1 VVRRDTQRRIPR
13 GAERGGDMATK
24 PETLAAM
31 KVLIGTTN
39 KIVALR
45 DRVVPKF
52 QKDEVTLRAA
62 IKGKKRHVIQTC
74 QAIVQGHIDTLA
86 PAVSDL
92 NRAKVSLHDVN
103 EDEEFVAAKSA
114 ELLKLSEKLDA
125 AEQDIVRTFQTA
137 KRLQNEA
144 EAGLQAA
151 LKEEKFDIQDLAMLE
166 ATLKDLG
173 SRAKTVLNKTE
184 ALNTQASD
192 AVDARDARKLAQAQA
207 AMKSAGVEQI
217 EIEFELAQKSAAALA
232 EKAKSKE
239 LAPDLAA
246 DLADGAKDARAT
258 LAGISVSVE
267 YAGKN
272 RKRVLD
278 ELKIAEIDVKK
289 AAKVLK
295 LEAKFEAKLRKA
307 LDGPANARVKALDA
321 IAREARL
328 EDTDGKAML
337 AELVKQKVVDA

>member
-1 VVRRDTQRRIPR
+1 
-13 GAERGGDMATK
+13 MAIR

-31 KVLIGTTN
+31 KKLIGATN
-39 KIVALR
+39 KVVALR

-52 QKDEVTLRAA
+52 QKDEITLRAA
-62 IKGKKRHVIQTC
+62 IKAKKRHVIQTC
-74 QAIVQGHIDTLA
+74 QAIVQGHIDALA

-92 NRAKVSLHDVN
+92 NRAKGALHDVN
-103 EDEEFVAAKSA
+103 EDEEFVAARSA

-151 LKEEKFDIQDLAMLE
+151 LKEEKFEIQDLAMLE
-166 ATLKDLG
+166 ASLKDLG
-173 SRAKTVLNKTE
+173 ARAKTTLNKTE
-184 ALNTQASD
+184 ALNTQASN
-192 AVDARDARKLAQAQA
+192 AVEARDAKKLAQAQA
-207 AMKSAGVEQI
+207 AMKALDVEQI
-217 EIEFELAQKSAAALA
+217 TFEFELAQKSAAAMA
-232 EKAKSKE
+232 EKAKDKD

-258 LAGISVSVE
+258 LAGISVAVE

-278 ELKIAEIDVKK
+278 ELKIAEIDVRK

-295 LEAKFEAKLRKA
+295 LEAKFEPKLRKA
-307 LDGPANARVKALDA
+307 LEGPPGARVKALDA
-321 IAREARL
+321 IAREAGL
-328 EDTDGKAML
+328 EDTDGKTML
-337 AELVKQKVVDA
+337 AELLRQKVVEA